1 MRLYALLLL
10 LYPREIRDR
19 FGAGMRYA
27 FRRDSDAARA
37 QGLGARLAFWL
48 TTLVESVRFG
58 LAERLE
64 SRPHPQKQEGT
75 EMTSAW
81 TIDWRDA
88 WRALRA
94 TPLVTALAVLSLALG
109 IGANTALFSILNS
122 PPQRSPSTETWEK
135 PLGGEIPHRGDSG
148 WRIRLVERT
157 LRSLLQRG
165 DRPHRRRSGRTR
177 DPGRPPQ
184 RTSRG
189 GGPDGI
195 DIGIEPH
202 WEGAL
207 APTRQ
212 AAMSSFFGGL
222 APLFCQPPFGVRFA

>member
-122 PPQRSPSTETWEK
+122 LLLK
-135 PLGGEIPHRGDSG
+135 PLPVAEPERLVLLDGDSWTNPIWEEIRARQDQVADGGFAWSNEIAIGTAASVWASQFVTALLYGFKPWDPLPFATAALVLTLVAGVAG
-148 WRIRLVERT
+148 WLPARRASRINPTIL
-157 LRSLLQRG
+157 LR
-165 DRPHRRRSGRTR
+165 
-177 DPGRPPQ
+177 
-184 RTSRG
+184 
-189 GGPDGI
+189 
-195 DIGIEPH
+195 
-202 WEGAL
+202 EG
-207 APTRQ
+207 
-212 AAMSSFFGGL
+212 
-222 APLFCQPPFGVRFA
+222 